1 MANLTVI
8 ATTAIPDHVR
18 GALSRWLTE
27 PMPGLYVGTLSA
39 KVRDELW
46 KTVSVSVGDGAAV
59 LAFPDN
65 NEQRFT
71 LRTAGQRR
79 REPVDFDGLTLI
91 AFNPMEVDNK
101 TITS

>member
-59 LAFPDN
+59 LVFPDN